1 MSKSLVIVESPAKAK
16 TIEKY
21 LGKGFEVRA
30 SIGHIM
36 DLPKNDIGVE
46 LKNRTFEPE
55 LIVSPG
61 KEKVVEQLKKLGLQA
76 DEIFLAP
83 DPDREGEA
91 IAYHLALQLGTTAKE
106 RKKIRRVTFN
116 EITKKAVQEAFK
128 HARDVDQ
135 NLVDAQQTRRV
146 LDRLVGYQISPL
158 LWDKVRRGL
167 SAGRVQTVAVRL
179 IVERER
185 EIGAFVPVEYWP
197 IDAILQFKP
206 AGSSAAEPT
215 LLIARF
221 IGIDGEPARVPSGT
235 DKDGKEQFIANA
247 VPDQQTAAKVI
258 EGATKA
264 DWSVR
269 SFEKRERKKNPY
281 GPFTTSTLQQQAAG
295 RLGFNVRRTMGV
307 AQRLYEGIDLG
318 AEGTTG
324 LITYMR
330 TDSPR
335 VSPDA
340 IQAAR
345 EWIGKLGSKYL
356 PATPIFYKGKKDAQD
371 AHEAIRPTDP
381 GRTPES
387 IARYLLPE
395 QLKLYRLIWQRF
407 VASQMMPA
415 IYDVTTIEID
425 AVSDRVYN
433 FRTTG
438 SVLKFDGYLR
448 VYGADDEDEDRLPE
462 IPKGARLPLAT
473 PDQLKKLAV
482 EARKAKLEQVRK
494 KYNLDVAKIEA
505 RNEKADA
512 RDETEPIPE
521 FVEPEIPLDVRPAVN
536 GVQKFTEPP
545 PRFNEASLVKEL
557 EERGV
562 GRPSTYASIINT
574 IQDREYVI
582 KISGRFY
589 PTEIGIVVCDL
600 LVKNFPYIFD
610 IAYTAKL
617 EQELDDIEEGKE
629 KWTDLMN
636 GFYDHFEEELV
647 DAEKNMESIK
657 RMEEQTNEICDKCGS
672 PLVLKWGKFGSF
684 YSCSNFSKKPPVTVA
699 MGPWKKDSKAV
710 TKKITAAL
718 DFPMTVRASVEDTN
732 VYAKEVADVKQ
743 LVAAIEAAVDESAT
757 KGKKIYVEQV
767 SCDFTKENTAGKPD
781 LNTPE
786 AQEAGEQEEYCDN
799 CGRVMI
805 LKRGLFGPFM
815 SCPGYNE
822 DPPCK
827 TIRKLSQ
834 KQQQKQNAP
843 QPTGEQC
850 PVCGKPLVL
859 RQGSYGEFVSCSG
872 YPKCKYVKQNLIE
885 GMKCPKC
892 GTGDLAERKARRGNI
907 FWGCTNYPKCDFTSN
922 LKPVAKKCPECGSPY
937 LVEKTLR
944 SGVYLECPNKKRGGE
959 DEAAV
964 KRAAARKAPANG
976 AKKVVEP
983 VGAAEA
989 ACSYSKRIGD
999 APPPPTAETHG
1010 PVVEKKGGK
1019 RELQPA

>member
-61 KEKVVEQLKKLGLQA
+61 KEKVVEQLKKLGLKA

-185 EIGAFVPVEYWP
+185 EIGAFVPVEYWTL
-197 IDAILQFKP
+197 DA
-206 AGSSAAEPT
+206 
-215 LLIARF
+215 LLHVENQPDKSLKAKF
-221 IGIDGEPARVPSGT
+221 IGIDGEPARVANGK
-235 DKDGKEQFIANA
+235 DKDGKDQFIANA
-247 VPDQQTAAKVI
+247 LPDRAAVDAVLAALKSARWSLASVQSREQQRRPLPPFITSQLQRDAS
-258 EGATKA
+258 TK
-264 DWSVR
+264 
-269 SFEKRERKKNPY
+269 
-281 GPFTTSTLQQQAAG
+281 
-295 RLGFNVRRTMGV
+295 LGFNVRRTMGV

-340 IQAAR
+340 IQGAR
-345 EWIGKLGSKYL
+345 EWVGKQLGARYL
-356 PATPIFYKGKKDAQD
+356 PETPNVYKGKKDAQD
-371 AHEAIRPTDP
+371 AHEAIRPTDAS
-381 GRTPES
+381 RTPES
-387 IARYLLPE
+387 IARYLSDE
-395 QLKLYRLIWQRF
+395 QLKLYTLIWRRF
-407 VASQMMPA
+407 VASQMTPA
-415 IYDVTTIEID
+415 VFDVTTAKIA
-425 AVSDRVYN
+425 AVSAKDGKTYDFRVS
-433 FRTTG
+433 G
-438 SVLKFDGYLR
+438 SVLRFDGFLK
-448 VYGADDEDEDRLPE
+448 VYEAIEEKKDDDDESANKLPNLDGV
-462 IPKGARLPLAT
+462 KALAL
-473 PDQLKKLAV
+473 D
-482 EARKAKLEQVRK
+482 KLE
-494 KYNLDVAKIEA
+494 E
-505 RNEKADA
+505 E
-512 RDETEPIPE
+512 
-521 FVEPEIPLDVRPAVN
+521 
-536 GVQKFTEPP
+536 QKFTQPP
-545 PRFNEASLVKEL
+545 PRYNEASLVKEL
-557 EERGV
+557 EERGI

-574 IQDREYVI
+574 IQDREYVV
-582 KISGRFY
+582 KHGGSRGRFY
-589 PTEIGIVVCDL
+589 PTEIGVVVCDL

-610 IAYTAKL
+610 PAYTAKL
-617 EQELDDIEEGKE
+617 EEELDDIEEGKE
-629 KWTDLMN
+629 KWTDLLN
-636 GFYDHFEEELV
+636 GFYDHFEDELK
-647 DAEKNMESIK
+647 DAGAKMEDIK
-657 RMEEQTNEICDKCGS
+657 RMEIVTDEKCELCGS
-672 PLVLKWGKFGSF
+672 PLVLKWGKFGTF
-684 YSCSNFSKKPPVTVA
+684 FSCSAYN
-699 MGPWKKDSKAV
+699 KKDK
-710 TKKITAAL
+710 
-718 DFPMTVRASVEDTN
+718 N
-732 VYAKEVADVKQ
+732 
-743 LVAAIEAAVDESAT
+743 
-757 KGKKIYVEQV
+757 
-767 SCDFTKENTAGKPD
+767 SCTFTKENTAAKPD
-781 LNTPE
+781 MNTPE
-786 AQEAGEQEEYCDN
+786 AQEADEKEEYCEN
-799 CGRVMI
+799 CGKVMV
-805 LKRGLFGPFM
+805 LRRGPFGMFM
-815 SCPGYNE
+815 SCPDYSA

-834 KQQQKQNAP
+834 KQQQKP
-843 QPTGEQC
+843 PVPTGEDC
-850 PVCGKPLVL
+850 PLCGKPLVL
-859 RQGSYGEFVSCSG
+859 RQGQYGEFVSCSG

-892 GTGDLAERKARRGNI
+892 GTGDLAERKARRGNV

-922 LKPVAKKCPECGSPY
+922 YKPVAKKCPECGSPY

-944 SGVYLECPNKKRGGE
+944 SGIYLECPNKKKATEEETAPKKSAKKGTSKKDAE
-959 DEAAV
+959 PSDAAV
-964 KRAAARKAPANG
+964 
-976 AKKVVEP
+976 
-983 VGAAEA
+983 

-999 APPPPTAETHG
+999 APPPPTVETHG
-1010 PVVEKKGGK
+1010 PVPIAGSEKKGGK